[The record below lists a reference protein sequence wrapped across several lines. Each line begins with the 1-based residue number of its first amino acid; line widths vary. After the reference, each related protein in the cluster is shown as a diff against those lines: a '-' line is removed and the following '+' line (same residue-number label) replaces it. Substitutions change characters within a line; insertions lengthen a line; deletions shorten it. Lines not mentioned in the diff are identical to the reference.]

1 LAVAVI
7 NVNTEQ
13 ELDKL
18 FAASRDA
25 FPELDASPNFLPEV
39 WAKIEARRAPGWLTL
54 ISNWSPRLALAA
66 SLAAAVL
73 TTTAAINHQKA
84 RNIQLLESSYIDAL
98 TVSSLD
104 EQDGSQWILAGLP
117 R

>member
-1 LAVAVI
+1 M
-7 NVNTEQ
+7 NRKTEQ

-18 FAASRDA
+18 FEASRTA
-25 FPELDASPNFLPEV
+25 FPELEPSPNFLPEV
-39 WAKIEARRAPGWLTL
+39 WAKIEERRAPSWLTL
-54 ISNWSPRLALAA
+54 VGNWSPRLALAA

-84 RNIQLLESSYIDAL
+84 RDIQLLESSYIDAL

-104 EQDGSQWILAGLP
+104 EQDGAQWILAGLP

>member
-1 LAVAVI
+1 M
-7 NVNTEQ
+7 NRNTEQ
-13 ELDKL
+13 ELDQL
-18 FAASRDA
+18 FAASRNA
-25 FPELDASPNFLPEV
+25 FPELEASPKFLPEM
-39 WAKIEARRAPGWLTL
+39 WAKIEERRAPGWLTVVG
-54 ISNWSPRLALAA
+54 NWAPRLALAA

-73 TTTAAINHQKA
+73 TTSAAINHQKA

>member
-1 LAVAVI
+1 M
-7 NVNTEQ
+7 NTEQ

-25 FPELDASPNFLPEV
+25 FPELDASPSFLPEV
-39 WAKIEARRAPGWLTL
+39 WAKIEDRRSPGWLTL

-66 SLAAAVL
+66 GLTAALL
-73 TTTAAINHQKA
+73 TTTAAINHHKA
-84 RNIQLLESSYIDAL
+84 RNMQILESSYIDAL

-104 EQDGSQWILAGLP
+104 AQDGSQWILAGAP

>member
-1 LAVAVI
+1 M
-7 NVNTEQ
+7 NVNREQ
-13 ELDKL
+13 ELDEL

-25 FPELDASPNFLPEV
+25 FPELECSPNFLPEV
-39 WAKIEARRAPGWLTL
+39 WAKIEERRAPSWLTL
-54 ISNWSPRLALAA
+54 IGNWAPRLALAA
-66 SLAAAVL
+66 SLAAALL
-73 TTTAAINHQKA
+73 TTTAAINQQ
-84 RNIQLLESSYIDAL
+84 RSRDMQLLESSYIDAL

>member
-1 LAVAVI
+1 M
-7 NVNTEQ
+7 NRKTEQ

-18 FAASRDA
+18 FETSRTA
-25 FPELDASPNFLPEV
+25 FPELEASPNFLPEV
-39 WAKIEARRAPGWLTL
+39 WAKIEERRAPGWLTL
-54 ISNWSPRLALAA
+54 VGNWSPRLALAA
-66 SLAAAVL
+66 SVAAAVL

-84 RNIQLLESSYIDAL
+84 RDIQLLESSYIDAL

-104 EQDGSQWILAGLP
+104 EQDGAQWILAGLP

>member
-1 LAVAVI
+1 M
-7 NVNTEQ
+7 NRNTEQ

-18 FAASRDA
+18 FAASRTA
-25 FPELDASPNFLPEV
+25 FPEFDASPHFLLEV
-39 WAKIEARRAPGWLTL
+39 WAKIEERRTPGWLTL
-54 ISNWSPRLALAA
+54 LSSWSPRLALAA

-104 EQDGSQWILAGLP
+104 EQDGSQWILASLP

>member
-1 LAVAVI
+1 M
-7 NVNTEQ
+7 NRKTEQ

-18 FAASRDA
+18 FAESRTA
-25 FPELDASPNFLPEV
+25 FPELDASPNFLPEI
-39 WAKIEARRAPGWLTL
+39 WAKIEERRTPSWLTFL
-54 ISNWSPRLALAA
+54 DNWSPRLALAA

-73 TTTAAINHQKA
+73 TTTAAINHQEA

>member
-1 LAVAVI
+1 MSRK
-7 NVNTEQ
+7 TEQ
-13 ELDKL
+13 DLDKL
-18 FAASRDA
+18 FAASRSA
-25 FPELDASPNFLPEV
+25 FPELEASPNFLPEV
-39 WAKIEARRAPGWLTL
+39 WAKIEERRAPGWLTL
-54 ISNWSPRLALAA
+54 VSNWSPRLALAA

-98 TVSSLD
+98 AVSSLD

>member
-1 LAVAVI
+1 M
-7 NVNTEQ
+7 NTNAEQ

-18 FAASRDA
+18 FEASRNA
-25 FPELDASPNFLPEV
+25 FPEIEASPNFLAGV
-39 WAKIEARRAPGWLTL
+39 WAKIEEQRAPSWLTL

-73 TTTAAINHQKA
+73 TTTAAINHQRA
-84 RNIQLLESSYIDAL
+84 RSIELLESSYIDAL

-104 EQDGSQWILAGLP
+104 EQDGSQWVLAGLP

>member
-1 LAVAVI
+1 MAVKK
-7 NVNTEQ
+7 VNTEQ
-13 ELDKL
+13 ELDEL

-25 FPELDASPNFLPEV
+25 FPELETSPNFLPEI
-39 WAKIEARRAPGWLTL
+39 WAKIEDRRALGWLTL

-66 SLAAAVL
+66 SLAAAAL

-84 RNIQLLESSYIDAL
+84 RNMELLESSYIDAL

>member
-1 LAVAVI
+1 M
-7 NVNTEQ
+7 NRKTEQ

-18 FAASRDA
+18 FEAARTA
-25 FPELDASPNFLPEV
+25 FPELDPSPNFLPEI
-39 WAKIEARRAPGWLTL
+39 WAKIEQRRAPSWLTL
-54 ISNWSPRLALAA
+54 VGNWSPRLALAA

-73 TTTAAINHQKA
+73 TTTAAINHQKV
-84 RNIQLLESSYIDAL
+84 RDIQLLESSYIDAL

-104 EQDGSQWILAGLP
+104 EQDGAQWILAGLP

>member
-1 LAVAVI
+1 M
-7 NVNTEQ
+7 NRNTEQ

-18 FAASRDA
+18 FAASRTA
-25 FPELDASPNFLPEV
+25 FPELDSSPHFLPEV
-39 WAKIEARRAPGWLTL
+39 WAKIEERRAPGWLTL
-54 ISNWSPRLALAA
+54 LSSWSPRLALAA

-104 EQDGSQWILAGLP
+104 EQDGSQWILASLP

>member
-7 NVNTEQ
+7 KVNAEQ

-18 FAASRDA
+18 FEAGRDA
-25 FPELDASPNFLPEV
+25 FPELEASSNFLPEV
-39 WAKIEARRAPGWLTL
+39 WAKIADRRSLGWLAL
-54 ISNWSPRLALAA
+54 ISNWAPRLALAA
-66 SLAAAVL
+66 GLAAAVL

-84 RNIQLLESSYIDAL
+84 RNVQLVESSYVDAL

>member
-1 LAVAVI
+1 M
-7 NVNTEQ
+7 NRNTEQ

-18 FAASRDA
+18 FAASRNA
-25 FPELDASPNFLPEV
+25 FPEMEASPNFLPEV
-39 WAKIEARRAPGWLTL
+39 WAKIEQRRAPGWLTL
-54 ISNWSPRLALAA
+54 IGNWAPRLALAS

-73 TTTAAINHQKA
+73 TTTAAIHHHNA
-84 RNIQLLESSYIDAL
+84 RDMEVLESSYFDAL

-104 EQDGSQWILAGLP
+104 EQDGAQWILAGLP